1 MEFFPVYVCAAS
13 TCELACLFRSL
24 GIKRPPLSLSTFLRP
39 NGRFSLRNGFGVEE
53 RSMRLGLVLPPPKQS
68 PVRPPA
74 SVLCKRRSGGSGNAP
89 GERAGRPPIRQR
101 KSSWKNPW
109 ETGERERKERAGER
123 GGSGRYSSYVACR
136 ATGEE
141 EGERMAA
148 LIVIRVWRAKRTN
161 FMSQRTEPHPS
172 LPPFLCPSAV
182 ITEEGLH
189 CRTDSRI
196 KVEKL
201 QQAESRE
208 RG

>member
-1 MEFFPVYVCAAS
+1 MFVRRAHVSSRACSVPWALKGPSPPV
-13 TCELACLFRSL
+13 
-24 GIKRPPLSLSTFLRP
+24 SLSTFLRP

-53 RSMRLGLVLPPPKQS
+53 RSMRLGLVLPPPKRS
-68 PVRPPA
+68 PVRPSCVREGAVAAAMRRA
-74 SVLCKRRSGGSGNAP
+74 SEQADRQLDNGSRLGKIRGKR
-89 GERAGRPPIRQR
+89 
-101 KSSWKNPW
+101 
-109 ETGERERKERAGER
+109 EREREKSERASER

-172 LPPFLCPSAV
+172 LPPFLCLSAM

-201 QQAESRE
+201 QRAESRE

>member
-1 MEFFPVYVCAAS
+1 
-13 TCELACLFRSL
+13 
-24 GIKRPPLSLSTFLRP
+24 
-39 NGRFSLRNGFGVEE
+39 
-53 RSMRLGLVLPPPKQS
+53 
-68 PVRPPA
+68 
-74 SVLCKRRSGGSGNAP
+74 
-89 GERAGRPPIRQR
+89 
-101 KSSWKNPW
+101 
-109 ETGERERKERAGER
+109 
-123 GGSGRYSSYVACR
+123 
-136 ATGEE
+136 
-141 EGERMAA
+141 MAA

-172 LPPFLCPSAV
+172 LPPSSLASSAM